1 MPTDA
6 FIGYSNPADPLRLR
20 HRWHHTSVEKTTLY
34 LPDDLKIAVKRA
46 AAQQGVS
53 EAEVIR
59 RAIRQAVG
67 ETRPRPRGGLFSSGR
82 PIARQADELLAG
94 FGER

>member
-1 MPTDA
+1 M
-6 FIGYSNPADPLRLR
+6 SM
-20 HRWHHTSVEKTTLY
+20 EKTTVY
-34 LPDDLKIAVKRA
+34 LPDDLKSAIKRA
-46 AAQQGVS
+46 AARQGVS

-59 RAIRQAVG
+59 GAIRHVVG
-67 ETRPRPRGGLFSSGR
+67 DVRPRPNGGLFSSGR